1 MINKNIDG
9 EENKIEIISSKLNE
23 VNIKIKGSNNNIYI
37 GENVVVKGKL
47 DINIESNNCNVV
59 INKNTTFENT
69 AIGLA
74 EDKTEVIIGE
84 DCMFATETLLL
95 ASDYHSIFDL
105 KTGKR
110 TNYAKK
116 IELGNHVW
124 VGTRAI
130 ILKNVNIGSGTIIGA
145 GSVIHKSNEK
155 NCVVNGSPSKVIKND
170 VYWTRNL
177 VEQKEF
183 PLINLPENPSSAI
196 KYYIEKNLTESN
208 YILGGWAFLE
218 EKNNN
223 DYIFGIIVEDKNGNR
238 HAYSTTR
245 YLSEDVAEFYHN
257 SNYNH
262 VRFDSVIGVPIE
274 EVYKVFLVVKGKKTY
289 YIKLIEKE
297 DNKPIDKKR
306 WFKK

>member
-9 EENKIEIISSKLNE
+9 KDNKIEIISSKINE
-23 VNIKIKGSNNNIYI
+23 INVMVKGNNNKIFI

-47 DINIESNNCNVV
+47 DIKIEGSNCNVV
-59 INKNTTFENT
+59 INKNTTFEVT
-69 AIGLA
+69 KIELA
-74 EDKTEVIIGE
+74 EEGNEVIIGE
-84 DCMFATETLLL
+84 DCMFAVDTLLI
-95 ASDYHSIFDL
+95 ASDYHSVFDL

-110 TNYAKK
+110 TNYSKK
-116 IELGNHVW
+116 IELGEHVW

-130 ILKNVNIGSGTIIGA
+130 ILKNVIIGSGTIVGA
-145 GSVIHKSNEK
+145 GSTVNKSNEK
-155 NCVVNGSPSKVIKND
+155 NCVVSGSPAAVVRND

-183 PLINLPENPSSAI
+183 PLIDLSEAISSSI
-196 KYYIEKNLTESN
+196 TYYIEKNLTESN
-208 YILGGWAFLE
+208 YILSGWAFLE

-223 DYIFGIIVEDKNGNR
+223 DYDFGIIVEDKCGKR

-245 YLSEDVAEFYHN
+245 YLSEDVAKIYNN

-262 VRFDSVIGVPIE
+262 VRFDSVIGVNIE
-274 EVYKVFLVVKGKKTY
+274 EIYKLFLVIKGKKTY
-289 YIKLIEKE
+289 YTKLIEQE
-297 DNKPIDKKR
+297 DNKPVDKKR